1 MRAPLRIGILG
12 CGGFVRRYHI
22 PALRAATDARLT
34 AICDAA
40 PNEGVRAVGDEF
52 GATVTDD
59 IGRFL
64 IDDSF
69 AAVILSTPHGLHYEH
84 AARVLDAGRHLLVD
98 KPFVG
103 AVAEADDL
111 AARAATKNLL
121 GAVAFTRR
129 FDKACLRA
137 RALIAE
143 GAIGQVRYVESV
155 QLGYERSGW
164 FLDPLL
170 GGGGPFTGRAS
181 HIADLVPWLTGAA
194 PLRVMGRLRWGPP
207 GRTDFG
213 GFVDLVFDGFECR
226 MTCVEEG
233 WHTWDEVRIFGDHG
247 MIELRRPLDL
257 PIGWTLVRLGGNGTL
272 IEEELGADPEPG
284 DATRDFIAALGT
296 GAAPACSF
304 EDARVSVAI
313 VEAAF
318 VSARED
324 ARWIDIS
331 RPAAAP
337 REPVLTGKEM
347 P

>member
-1 MRAPLRIGILG
+1 MSAPLAIGILG

-22 PALRAATDARLT
+22 PALRAAADARLV

-40 PNEGVRAVGDEF
+40 PNDAIHAVAREF

-64 IDDSF
+64 ADETYE
-69 AAVILSTPHGLHYEH
+69 AVILSTPHGLHYEH
-84 AARVLDAGRHLLVD
+84 AGRVLDAGRHLLVD

-103 AVAEADDL
+103 AVAEAEDL
-111 AARAATKNLL
+111 TRRAAERHLR

-137 RALIAE
+137 RELIAA
-143 GAIGQVRYVESV
+143 GAIGAVRYVESV

-181 HIADLVPWLTGAA
+181 HIADLVPWLTGKE
-194 PLRVMGRLRWGPP
+194 PLRVMGRLRWGTP

-213 GFVDLVFDGFECR
+213 GFVDVVYDGFECR

-233 WHTWDEVRIFGDHG
+233 WHSWDEVRIFGDGG

-257 PIGWTLVRLGGNGTL
+257 PIGWTLVRLGGNGTRV
-272 IEEELGADPEPG
+272 EEQLGADPEPG
-284 DATRDFIAALGT
+284 DATRDFIAALRT
-296 GAAPACSF
+296 GRAPACSF
-304 EDARVSVAI
+304 ADARISVAI

-318 VSARED
+318 ASARD
-324 ARWIDIS
+324 DGCWIDLS
-331 RPAAAP
+331 ALAP
-337 REPVLTGKEM
+337 IDTVLTSAEEGLT
-347 P
+347 